1 MTLVDAAVYV
11 DGRRVS
17 SGTAAEALADAR
29 ARGGMAWIGLYRPGV
44 DEMDELATL
53 LGIHPLAAEDA
64 LKGHQR
70 AKLERYGDMTF
81 IVLQP
86 ARYLDETETVEF
98 GEVHLFVGPDYVITV
113 RHAEN
118 PDLATVRHRLE
129 ARPDVL
135 AHGPFAVVWA
145 VCDDVVDQYLPV
157 VAGVENDIDEIE
169 DELFSGDPAVSKRI
183 FGLQREVID
192 LQHATTPLVDMFDR
206 LQKIVLE
213 SSGATEAPAIRDVD
227 DHARRIVEKVDAF
240 RPTLDSALTVHATM
254 VDQENNEA
262 MRRMAEFGLQQN
274 EQVKKVSGW
283 AAILF
288 APTLVGTIYGMNF
301 DHMPELHWA
310 LGYPMALGLMAAT
323 SLTLYII
330 FKRKG
335 WL

>member
-1 MTLVDAAVYV
+1 MTLVDAAVYRE
-11 DGRRVS
+11 GRRVS
-17 SGTAAEALADAR
+17 SGTAAEVLAEAR
-29 ARGGMAWIGLYRPGV
+29 GGGGMAWVGLYRPY
-44 DEMDELATL
+44 
-53 LGIHPLAAEDA
+53 AAEMHEIAQVLDLHA
-64 LKGHQR
+64 LAVEDTLKGHQR

-81 IVLQP
+81 LVLQP
-86 ARYLDETETVEF
+86 ARYLDESETVEF
-98 GEVHLFVGPDYVITV
+98 GEVHVFVGPDYVITV

-129 ARPDVL
+129 ARPDLL
-135 AHGPFAVVWA
+135 AHGPFAAVWA
-145 VCDDVVDQYLPV
+145 VCDDIVDQYLPV

-169 DELFSGDPAVSKRI
+169 DALFSGDPAVSRRI

-206 LQKIVLE
+206 LQKIVME
-213 SSGATEAPAIRDVD
+213 STGTQEAPAIRDVE

-240 RPTLDSALTVHATM
+240 SATLDSALRVHATM
-254 VDQENNEA
+254 VEQENNEA
-262 MRRMAEFGLQQN
+262 MRRIAEFGLEQN
-274 EQVKKVSGW
+274 ERVKKVSGW

-301 DHMPELHWA
+301 DYMPELNWV
-310 LGYPMALGLMAAT
+310 LGYPMALTLMAAT
-323 SLTLYII
+323 SLTLYLI

>member
-11 DGRRVS
+11 DGRRVAGGS
-17 SGTAAEALADAR
+17 AAEVLTDAR
-29 ARGGMAWIGLYRPGV
+29 ARGGMAWIGLYRPDA
-44 DEMDELATL
+44 DEMNELARL
-53 LGIHPLAAEDA
+53 LDLHPIAVEDA

-81 IVLQP
+81 LVLQP
-86 ARYLDETETVEF
+86 ARYLDESESVEF
-98 GEVHLFVGPDYVITV
+98 GEVHVFVGADFVITV

-118 PDLATVRHRLE
+118 PDLAAVRRRLE
-129 ARPDVL
+129 ARPDLL
-135 AHGPFAVVWA
+135 AHGPFAVAWA
-145 VCDDVVDQYLPV
+145 VCDDIVDQYQPV

-206 LQKIVLE
+206 LQEIVME
-213 SSGATEAPAIRDVD
+213 SSGAQEAPAIRDVD
-227 DHARRIVEKVDAF
+227 DHARRIVQKVDSF
-240 RPTLDSALTVHATM
+240 RPTLESALTVHATM
-254 VDQENNEA
+254 VEQENNEA

-301 DHMPELHWA
+301 DHMPELHWT
-310 LGYPMALGLMAAT
+310 LGYPMALGLMLTT
-323 SLTLYII
+323 SVTLYLI
-330 FKRKG
+330 FKRRG

>member
-1 MTLVDAAVYV
+1 MTLVDAAVYL

-17 SGTAAEALADAR
+17 SGTAAQTLSDAR
-29 ARGGMAWIGLYRPGV
+29 AGGGMAWIGLYRP
-44 DEMDELATL
+44 DAEEMGEIAAL
-53 LGIHPLAAEDA
+53 LDLHPLAVEDA

-81 IVLQP
+81 LVLQP

-98 GEVHLFVGPDYVITV
+98 GEVHVFVGPDYVITV

-118 PDLATVRHRLE
+118 PDLGAVRHRLE
-129 ARPDVL
+129 ERPEVL
-135 AHGPFAVVWA
+135 GHGPYAVVWA
-145 VCDDVVDQYLPV
+145 VCDDIVDQYAPV

-169 DELFSGDPAVSKRI
+169 DELFSGGSAVSRRI

-192 LQHATTPLVDMFDR
+192 LQHATAPLVDMFDR
-206 LQKIVLE
+206 LQKIVME
-213 SSGATEAPAIRDVD
+213 SSGAEEAPAIRDVD

-240 RPTLDSALTVHATM
+240 RSTLDSALTVHATM
-254 VDQENNEA
+254 VEQENNEA
-262 MRRMAEFGLQQN
+262 MRRMAEFGLEQN
-274 EQVKKVSGW
+274 EQVKKVSAW

-301 DHMPELHWA
+301 DHMPELHWT
-310 LGYPMALGLMAAT
+310 LGYPMAVGLMALT
-323 SLTLYII
+323 SLTLYLV
-330 FKRKG
+330 FKRRG

>member
-1 MTLVDAAVYV
+1 MTLVDAAVYIE
-11 DGRRVS
+11 GRRVFG
-17 SGTAAEALADAR
+17 GTVAQTLADAR
-29 ARGGMAWIGLYRPGV
+29 SRGGMAWIGLYRP
-44 DEMDELATL
+44 DHEEMSELAGL
-53 LGIHPLAAEDA
+53 LDLHALAVEDA

-81 IVLQP
+81 LVLQP

-98 GEVHLFVGPDYVITV
+98 GEVHVFVGPDYVITI

-118 PDLATVRHRLE
+118 PDLGAVRQRLE
-129 ARPDVL
+129 SRPDVL

-145 VCDDVVDQYLPV
+145 VCDDIVDQYEPV

-206 LQKIVLE
+206 LQQIVKE
-213 SSGATEAPAIRDVD
+213 SSHAEEVPAIRDVD
-227 DHARRIVEKVDAF
+227 DHARRIVDKVDAF
-240 RPTLDSALTVHATM
+240 RPTLDSALTVHSTM

-262 MRRMAEFGLQQN
+262 MRRMAEFGLEQN
-274 EQVKKVSGW
+274 EQVKKVTAW

-301 DHMPELHWA
+301 DHMPELHWT
-310 LGYPMALGLMAAT
+310 LGYPMAVGLMAAT
-323 SLTLYII
+323 SLTLYVI